1 MHHYHTSSHAGTTAE
16 AAVGVAEAAVGV
28 AEAMDTGVSVGAGRA
43 TDAGHRVARRSK
55 KLQKKR
61 MRGVEVGRSVALD
74 LEEWGQMEGWVESKL
89 ASGRY
94 EVYWRE
100 HYSVCSEE
108 QLRSVLGPRK
118 RKQRTV
124 RKRPRIGKNYQA
136 VVPNTGN
143 V

>member
-1 MHHYHTSSHAGTTAE
+1 MEGTTAE

-28 AEAMDTGVSVGAGRA
+28 AEAMDTGVSVGVGRA

-61 MRGVEVGRSVALD
+61 MRGVEVGRSIALD
-74 LEEWGQMEGWVESKL
+74 LGEWGQMEGWVESKL
-89 ASGRY
+89 PSGKY

-100 HYSVCSEE
+100 HYTVCSEG
-108 QLRSVLGPRK
+108 QLRSVLGPPR
-118 RKQRTV
+118 RTQRAV

-136 VVPNTGN
+136 KVPNIDK

>member
-1 MHHYHTSSHAGTTAE
+1 MEGTTAE
-16 AAVGVAEAAVGV
+16 AAEGVAEAAVGV

-43 TDAGHRVARRSK
+43 TDAGH
-55 KLQKKR
+55 
-61 MRGVEVGRSVALD
+61 MVGRSVALD
-74 LEEWGQMEGWVESKL
+74 LGEWGQMEGWVESKL

>member
-1 MHHYHTSSHAGTTAE
+1 MEGTTAE

-28 AEAMDTGVSVGAGRA
+28 AEAMDTGVSVGVGRA

-74 LEEWGQMEGWVESKL
+74 LGEWGQMEGWVESKL

-100 HYSVCSEE
+100 HYTVCSEE
-108 QLRSVLGPRK
+108 QLLGPRK
-118 RKQRTV
+118 RKRKRKRKRRTTV
-124 RKRPRIGKNYQA
+124 RKRPRIRESYQA
-136 VVPNTGN
+136 EVPNIGN
-143 V
+143 A

>member
-1 MHHYHTSSHAGTTAE
+1 MGTLGAT
-16 AAVGVAEAAVGV
+16 AVGV
-28 AEAMDTGVSVGAGRA
+28 AEAMDTGVSVGVGHA

-55 KLQKKR
+55 KLQVKP
-61 MRGVEVGRSVALD
+61 MRGIAVGRSVALD

-118 RKQRTV
+118 RKRKQRTTV
-124 RKRPRIGKNYQA
+124 RKRPRIGESYQA